1 MFVNIASRGVI
12 IEHLQVIRN
21 RLSLFET
28 LIRTIPKRMFYSKAW
43 SERFAKSVSA
53 IFKKVEVQLSAV
65 ISLVV

>member
-28 LIRTIPKRMFYSKAW
+28 LIRTIPKRMFYGKA
-43 SERFAKSVSA
+43 
-53 IFKKVEVQLSAV
+53 
-65 ISLVV
+65 